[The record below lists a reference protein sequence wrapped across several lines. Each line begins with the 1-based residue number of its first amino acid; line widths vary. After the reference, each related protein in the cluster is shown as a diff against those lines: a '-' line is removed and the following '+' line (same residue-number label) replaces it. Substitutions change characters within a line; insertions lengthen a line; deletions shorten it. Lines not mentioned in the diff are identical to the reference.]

1 MIEFGIVGAKNS
13 GKTTLLEQLIPLF
26 VAKGLKVATI
36 KHTGH
41 AHTFDTEGKD
51 SYRHRQAGAGLTM
64 AVGKAEMGIFALP
77 DEQYQQI
84 AWKIIEER
92 FDICL
97 VEGDKSSARPKLF
110 LTRNQESL
118 KGNMPENIVASYG
131 ATSLDSATPNF
142 DSERL
147 VELVRF
153 ILDCE
158 YAGANTKGAVS

>member
-13 GKTTLLEQLIPLF
+13 GKTTLVELLIPLF
-26 VAKGLKVATI
+26 VAKDLKVATV

-64 AVGKAEMGIFALP
+64 AIGKAEMGIFALP

-84 AWKIIEER
+84 AWKISAEH

-110 LTRNQESL
+110 LTRNQDAL

-131 ATSLDSATPNF
+131 ETALNNSVPNF
-142 DSERL
+142 DSEHL
-147 VELVRF
+147 AELVRF

-158 YAGANTKGAVS
+158 YADANTKGAVI